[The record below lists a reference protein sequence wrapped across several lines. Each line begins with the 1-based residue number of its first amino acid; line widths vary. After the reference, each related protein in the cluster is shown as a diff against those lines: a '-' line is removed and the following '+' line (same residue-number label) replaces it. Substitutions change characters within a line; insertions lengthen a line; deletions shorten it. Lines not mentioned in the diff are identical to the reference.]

1 MGTVEGAEARL
12 HDDPILGLGTYFIDD
27 LSSWGP
33 GQHGRSTR
41 RASICKGFRSVKI
54 VRMAMNDGVNQWR
67 TDMAAVRHQSDVVL
81 HQRLTMWRGVV
92 GRSLALGDGVD
103 HVNNYKKPRLSVQPT

>member
-1 MGTVEGAEARL
+1 MSTVEGAKARL

-27 LSSWGP
+27 LSSWGT

-41 RASICKGFRSVKI
+41 RPSIRKGFRRVNI

-67 TDMAAVRHQSDVVL
+67 TDIAAVRHQPDVVL
-81 HQRLTMWRGVV
+81 HQHLTVRRGAV
-92 GRSLALGDGVD
+92 GWALALGDGVD
-103 HVNNYKKPRLSVQPT
+103 YINNDEGTLLWVQP